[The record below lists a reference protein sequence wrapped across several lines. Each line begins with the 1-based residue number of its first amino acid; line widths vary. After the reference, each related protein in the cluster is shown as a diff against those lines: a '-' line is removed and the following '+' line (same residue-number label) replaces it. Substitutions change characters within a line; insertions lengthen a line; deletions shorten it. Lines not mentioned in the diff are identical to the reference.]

1 MFVCSSLRERK
12 IKFLEPAEVAYVQCR
27 QNRAAANRVRC
38 DHTIDVT
45 AWAAPGSIEQFA
57 CELGVL
63 FSERLDA
70 AE

>member
-1 MFVCSSLRERK
+1 
-12 IKFLEPAEVAYVQCR
+12 
-27 QNRAAANRVRC
+27 VRC

-45 AWAAPGSIEQFA
+45 AWAVPGSIEQFA